1 MFKVFKNF
9 KLILYLILIFTLLLL
24 PVVFPSSFA
33 LTLFCKMGVLII
45 FSVAYNMLLGQT
57 GLLSFGH
64 AIYFGLAGYASIHFL
79 TAINNGYFPHIPL
92 FLLPFLGAFVGLML
106 GIIIGYLSTK
116 RLGTAFAMISLG
128 FCELVTALTLI
139 FVVFFNGEDGIQ
151 ADRVTGNEFLG
162 LTYGPQNEVYYLIV
176 LWCIFSVGIMYALTK
191 TPFGRM
197 CNAVRDNQQ
206 RAEFIGYD
214 VRKIRWLA
222 FSLSAMFA
230 GAAGSL
236 HAINYEHIGFESVS
250 LVQSGMV
257 LFMAYIG
264 GIGNFLGPILGAIS
278 LTYLDTMLSDIT
290 EAWVLYYGIIFVT
303 VIAFAP
309 QGIAGII
316 LMHEPIIRNKPKL
329 LKKLIFPYFIFI
341 LSILFLVIGFTTLIE
356 LIHSLKSSHSN
367 LKVYWITLSNSNL
380 LVWIVSI
387 LFIIFGMLACKK
399 SYLRTKD
406 AWNNVIENI
415 KLSLVK

>member
-1 MFKVFKNF
+1 MFKKYKLKFILF
-9 KLILYLILIFTLLLL
+9 SILILFLLFLPNIFT
-24 PVVFPSSFA
+24 SSFA
-33 LTLFCKMGVLII
+33 LTLFSKMGVLII

-64 AIYFGLAGYASIHFL
+64 AIYFGLAGYASIHIL
-79 TAINNGYFPHIPL
+79 SAINESYLPTLPL
-92 FLLPFLGAFVGLML
+92 ILLPFIGAFVGLIL
-106 GIIIGYLSTK
+106 GIGIGYLSTK

-162 LTYGPQNEVYYLIV
+162 FTYGPQSEVYFLI
-176 LWCIFSVGIMYALTK
+176 LFWCIICVSLMYFLTK

-206 RAEFIGYD
+206 RAEFVGYN

-290 EAWVLYYGIIFVT
+290 EAWVLYYGVIFIL

-316 LMHEPIIRNKPKL
+316 VVHEPIIRNNPSL
-329 LKKLIFPYFIFI
+329 LKKLVLPYAI
-341 LSILFLVIGFTTLIE
+341 FLVSIIILTIGFTSIIE
-356 LIHSLKSSHSN
+356 LLHSIKSSEDN
-367 LKVYWITLSNSNL
+367 LKIFWLNINNNNIFI
-380 LVWIVSI
+380 WI
-387 LFIIFGMLACKK
+387 LFILIFISGVLLTKK
-399 SYLRTKD
+399 CFR
-406 AWNNVIENI
+406 
-415 KLSLVK
+415 LVKEKWNDVIDEVKIGLIK

>member
-1 MFKVFKNF
+1 MFKKINLKFLLF
-9 KLILYLILIFTLLLL
+9 SILLLFLLFLPNIFTT
-24 PVVFPSSFA
+24 SFA
-33 LTLFCKMGVLII
+33 LTLFSKMGVLII
-45 FSVAYNMLLGQT
+45 FSVAYNMLLGQA

-64 AIYFGLAGYASIHFL
+64 AIYFGLAGYASIHIL
-79 TAINNGYFPHIPL
+79 SAINESYLPSLPL
-92 FLLPFLGAFVGLML
+92 ILLPFIGAFVGLML
-106 GIIIGYLSTK
+106 GICIGYLSTK

-162 LTYGPQNEVYYLIV
+162 FTYGPQSEVYYLI
-176 LWCIFSVGIMYALTK
+176 LFWCIISVSLMYLLTK

-206 RAEFIGYD
+206 RAEFVGYN
-214 VRKIRWLA
+214 VRKVRWLA

-250 LVQSGMV
+250 LVQSGLV

-290 EAWVLYYGIIFVT
+290 EAWVLYYGIIFVL

-309 QGIAGII
+309 QGISGII
-316 LMHEPIIRNKPKL
+316 MVHEPIIRNNPSL
-329 LKKLIFPYFIFI
+329 LKKLVFPYTI
-341 LSILFLVIGFTTLIE
+341 FLVSIIILTIGFTSIIE
-356 LIHSLKSSHSN
+356 LIHSLKSSKDS
-367 LKVYWITLSNSNL
+367 LKVYWLNINNNNIFIWMLFSLIFISGIL
-380 LVWIVSI
+380 LT
-387 LFIIFGMLACKK
+387 KK
-399 SYLRTKD
+399 CFR
-406 AWNNVIENI
+406 
-415 KLSLVK
+415 LVKEKWNDVLNEVKLGLIK

>member
-79 TAINNGYFPHIPL
+79 TAINNGHFPHIPL
-92 FLLPFLGAFVGLML
+92 FLLPFLGAFVGLIL

-176 LWCIFSVGIMYALTK
+176 LWCIFSVGTMYALTK

-222 FSLSAMFA
+222 FSLSSMFA

-316 LMHEPIIRNKPKL
+316 LMHEPIVRNKPKL
-329 LKKLIFPYFIFI
+329 LKKLIFPYFIFV
-341 LSILFLVIGFTTLIE
+341 LSILLLVIGLTTLIE

-367 LKVYWITLSNSNL
+367 LKVYWITFSNSNL

-387 LFIIFGMLACKK
+387 LFIIFGILSCKK

>member
-1 MFKVFKNF
+1 MFKKF
-9 KLILYLILIFTLLLL
+9 KLKFIFFSILILFLLFLPNIFA
-24 PVVFPSSFA
+24 SSFA
-33 LTLFCKMGVLII
+33 LTLFSKMGVLII

-64 AIYFGLAGYASIHFL
+64 AIYFGLAGYASIHIL
-79 TAINNGYFPHIPL
+79 SAINESYLPPLPLIIIP
-92 FLLPFLGAFVGLML
+92 FIGATVGLLL
-106 GIIIGYLSTK
+106 GIGIGYLSTK

-151 ADRVTGNEFLG
+151 ADRVTGNDFLG
-162 LTYGPQNEVYYLIV
+162 FTYGPQSEVYYLI
-176 LWCIFSVGIMYALTK
+176 LFWCIISLCLMYLLTK

-206 RAEFIGYD
+206 RAAFVGYN

-290 EAWVLYYGIIFVT
+290 EAWVLYYGVIFVL

-316 LMHEPIIRNKPKL
+316 MVHEPIVRNKPSL
-329 LKKLIFPYFIFI
+329 LKKLVLPYTIFLISIII
-341 LSILFLVIGFTTLIE
+341 LTIGFTSIIE
-356 LIHSLKSSHSN
+356 LIHSLKSNKEN
-367 LKVYWITLSNSNL
+367 LKIFWVHFNKNNIFIWMLLSLIFISG
-380 LVWIVSI
+380 II
-387 LFIIFGMLACKK
+387 LSKK
-399 SYLRTKD
+399 SFK
-406 AWNNVIENI
+406 
-415 KLSLVK
+415 LVKEKWNDVINEVKLGLIK

>member
-79 TAINNGYFPHIPL
+79 TAINNGHFPHIPL
-92 FLLPFLGAFVGLML
+92 FLLPFLGAFVGLIL

-222 FSLSAMFA
+222 FSLSSMFA

-316 LMHEPIIRNKPKL
+316 LMHEPIVRNKPKL
-329 LKKLIFPYFIFI
+329 LKKLIFPYFIFV
-341 LSILFLVIGFTTLIE
+341 LSILLLVIGLTTLIE

-367 LKVYWITLSNSNL
+367 LKVYWITFSNSNL

-387 LFIIFGMLACKK
+387 LFIIFGILSCKK

>member
-1 MFKVFKNF
+1 MFKILKNY
-9 KLILYLILIFTLLLL
+9 KLILYFFLILTLLFLPLL
-24 PVVFPSSFA
+24 FPSSFA

-79 TAINNGYFPHIPL
+79 AGINNTNLPQIPL
-92 FLLPFLGAFVGLML
+92 FLLPFLGAFVGLIL
-106 GIIIGYLSTK
+106 GVFIGYLSTK

-151 ADRVTGNEFLG
+151 ADRVTGNDLLG
-162 LTYGPQNEVYYLIV
+162 LTYGPQNEVYYLIL
-176 LWCIFSVGIMYALTK
+176 LWCIFSVGLMYILTK

-206 RAEFIGYD
+206 RAQFVGYN
-214 VRKIRWLA
+214 VRKIRWMA

-278 LTYLDTMLSDIT
+278 LTFLDTMLSDIT
-290 EAWVLYYGIIFVT
+290 EAWVLYYGIIFVL

-309 QGIAGII
+309 QGIAGLI
-316 LMHEPIIRNKPKL
+316 LMHEPILRNNPAL
-329 LKKLIFPYFIFI
+329 IKKLIFPYIIFL
-341 LSILFLVIGFTTLIE
+341 LSILVLVIGFTSLIE
-356 LIHSLKSSHSN
+356 LIHSLKSNYSV
-367 LKVYWITLSNSNL
+367 LKIYWIKVKNTNFFI
-380 LVWIVSI
+380 WIVSFM
-387 LFIIFGMLACKK
+387 LTIFGVIACKK
-399 SYLRTKD
+399 SFYLTKET
-406 AWNNVIENI
+406 WNEVIENI

>member
-1 MFKVFKNF
+1 MFKKF
-9 KLILYLILIFTLLLL
+9 KLKFILFSTLILFLLFLPNLFT
-24 PVVFPSSFA
+24 SSFA
-33 LTLFCKMGVLII
+33 LTLFSKMGVLII

-64 AIYFGLAGYASIHFL
+64 AIYFGLAGYASIHIL
-79 TAINNGYFPHIPL
+79 SAINESYLPSLPL
-92 FLLPFLGAFVGLML
+92 ILLPFIGAFVGLIL
-106 GIIIGYLSTK
+106 GIGIGYLSTK
-116 RLGTAFAMISLG
+116 RIGTAFAMISLG

-151 ADRVTGNEFLG
+151 ADRVTGNDFLG
-162 LTYGPQNEVYYLIV
+162 FSYGPQSEVYYLI
-176 LWCIFSVGIMYALTK
+176 LFWCIISVSLMYLLTK

-206 RAEFIGYD
+206 RAEFVGYN

-290 EAWVLYYGIIFVT
+290 EAWVLYYGVIFIL

-316 LMHEPIIRNKPKL
+316 VVHQPIIRNNPSL
-329 LKKLIFPYFIFI
+329 LKKLVLPYAI
-341 LSILFLVIGFTTLIE
+341 FLVSIIILTIGFTSIIE
-356 LIHSLKSSHSN
+356 LLHSLKSN
-367 LKVYWITLSNSNL
+367 KDYLKIFWLNINNNNIFI
-380 LVWIVSI
+380 WI
-387 LFIIFGMLACKK
+387 LFSLIFINGILLTKK
-399 SYLRTKD
+399 CYR
-406 AWNNVIENI
+406 
-415 KLSLVK
+415 LVKEKWNDVINEVKLGLIK

>member
-1 MFKVFKNF
+1 MFKILKNY
-9 KLILYLILIFTLLLL
+9 KLILYFFLILTLLFL
-24 PVVFPSSFA
+24 PFLFPSSFA

-64 AIYFGLAGYASIHFL
+64 AIYFGLAGYASIHCL
-79 TAINNGYFPHIPL
+79 AGINNTSLPQIPL
-92 FLLPFLGAFVGLML
+92 FLLPFLGAFVGLIL
-106 GIIIGYLSTK
+106 GVIIGYLSTK

-151 ADRVTGNEFLG
+151 ADRVTGNDLLG
-162 LTYGPQNEVYYLIV
+162 FTYGPQNEVYYLIL
-176 LWCIFSVGIMYALTK
+176 LWCIFSVGLMYILTK

-206 RAEFIGYD
+206 RAQFVGYN
-214 VRKIRWLA
+214 VRKIRWMA

-290 EAWVLYYGIIFVT
+290 EAWVLYYGIIFVL

-309 QGIAGII
+309 QGIAGLI
-316 LMHEPIIRNKPKL
+316 LMHEPILRNNPAL
-329 LKKLIFPYFIFI
+329 IKKLIFPYIIFL
-341 LSILFLVIGFTTLIE
+341 LSILVLVIGFTSLIE
-356 LIHSLKSSHSN
+356 LIHSLKSNYSV
-367 LKVYWITLSNSNL
+367 LKIYWIKVKNTNFFI
-380 LVWIVSI
+380 WIVSFM
-387 LFIIFGMLACKK
+387 LTIFGVIACKK
-399 SYLRTKD
+399 SFYLTKET
-406 AWNNVIENI
+406 WNEVIENI

>member
-1 MFKVFKNF
+1 MYKKINLKFLLFS
-9 KLILYLILIFTLLLL
+9 ILLLFLLFLPNIFTT
-24 PVVFPSSFA
+24 SFA
-33 LTLFCKMGVLII
+33 LTLFSKMGVLII
-45 FSVAYNMLLGQT
+45 FSVAYNMLLGQA

-64 AIYFGLAGYASIHFL
+64 AIYFGLAGYASIHIL
-79 TAINNGYFPHIPL
+79 SAINDSYLPSLPL
-92 FLLPFLGAFVGLML
+92 ILLPFIGAFVGLML
-106 GIIIGYLSTK
+106 GICIGYLSTK
-116 RLGTAFAMISLG
+116 RIGTAFAMISLG

-162 LTYGPQNEVYYLIV
+162 FTYGPQSEVYYLI
-176 LWCIFSVGIMYALTK
+176 LFWCIISVSLMYLLTK

-206 RAEFIGYD
+206 RAEFVGYN
-214 VRKIRWLA
+214 VRKVRWLA

-250 LVQSGMV
+250 LVQSGLV

-290 EAWVLYYGIIFVT
+290 EAWVLYYGIIFVL

-309 QGIAGII
+309 KGISGII
-316 LMHEPIIRNKPKL
+316 MVHEPIIRNNPLL
-329 LKKLIFPYFIFI
+329 LKKLVFPYTI
-341 LSILFLVIGFTTLIE
+341 FLVSIIILTIGFTSIIE
-356 LIHSLKSSHSN
+356 LIHSLKSSKDS
-367 LKVYWITLSNSNL
+367 LKIYWLNINNNNIFI
-380 LVWIVSI
+380 W
-387 LFIIFGMLACKK
+387 IIF
-399 SYLRTKD
+399 
-406 AWNNVIENI
+406 
-415 KLSLVK
+415 SLVFIGGVLLTKKCFRLVKEKWNDVIDEVKLGLIK